1 MLIRILIP
9 LLLFFVSCQ
18 TKNEEVYL
26 SKSSMAAIIAEVELV
41 QAVYKLQQLNSPIDV
56 ISITDEIYKRNNTT
70 KEDFNRSL
78 RHYSQSPKDIDE
90 IYSEVI
96 EILVKKQVGFT
107 R

>member
-9 LLLFFVSCQ
+9 VFLFFVSCQ

-26 SKSSMAAIIAEVELV
+26 SKSTMATIIAEVELA
-41 QAVYKLQQLNSPIDV
+41 QAVYKLQQINSPIDI
-56 ISITDEIYKRNNTT
+56 ISISNEIYSRNNTT
-70 KEDFNRSL
+70 EVDFNRSL

>member
-70 KEDFNRSL
+70 KEDFNRSMKF
-78 RHYSQSPKDIDE
+78 YAQSPKDIDE
-90 IYSEVI
+90 IYNEVI
-96 EILVKKQVGFT
+96 ATLVRKQLQS
-107 R
+107 